1 MTTILTA
8 MKLIDHSR
16 CVWGQEELLDVIL
29 DDFVHSK
36 GAVSCLDSVA
46 ELSDPGNGME
56 DNFFFALQISKKR
69 MKREMEERKS
79 S

>member
-1 MTTILTA
+1 M
-8 MKLIDHSR
+8 
-16 CVWGQEELLDVIL
+16 IL